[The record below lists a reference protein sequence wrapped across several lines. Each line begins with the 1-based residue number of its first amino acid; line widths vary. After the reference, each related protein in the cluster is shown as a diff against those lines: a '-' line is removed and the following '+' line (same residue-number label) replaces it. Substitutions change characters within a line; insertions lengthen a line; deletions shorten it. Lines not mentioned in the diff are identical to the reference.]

1 MTKPDLTPPSD
12 AAQCAGERFAK
23 LVELMRT
30 LRSSVGCAWDR
41 EQTLAS
47 LRPFILE
54 EAYEVVDAID
64 RNSSEDLCDELGD
77 LLLEAVFVAQ
87 ICAETGEFTIADS
100 ANAINAKLIRRHPH
114 VFGKGAAHELS
125 SREVKAQWD
134 QIKSQERGER
144 TTRSG
149 LLDDIPDSLP
159 SLMRAS
165 RIGAR
170 TARVG
175 FDWDESRDVLEK
187 VDEELT
193 ELREAIDADEQAHVD
208 EELGDLLFTLAN
220 LARKLNLDPESS
232 LRSANQKF
240 KRRFQ
245 LLEENLSKQG
255 KSLHEATS
263 EELEQEWRTVKLTP
277 RS

>member
-1 MTKPDLTPPSD
+1 MTKPDLTPTSD
-12 AAQCAGERFAK
+12 AARCAGERFAK

-30 LRSSVGCAWDR
+30 LRSPVGCAWDR

-64 RNSSEDLCDELGD
+64 RNNLEDLCDELGD

-87 ICAETGEFTIADS
+87 VCAEANEFTITDS

-114 VFGKGAAHELS
+114 VFDKDTARELS
-125 SREVKAQWD
+125 PPEVKAQWE
-134 QIKSQERGER
+134 QIKSKERGGR
-144 TTRSG
+144 TTGGG

-165 RIGAR
+165 RIGER
-170 TARVG
+170 TAKVD
-175 FDWDESRDVLEK
+175 FDWPSPRDVLKK
-187 VDEELT
+187 VEEELT
-193 ELREAIDADEQAHVD
+193 ELREAINADEQDHVD

-245 LLEENLSKQG
+245 LLEKNLSEQG
-255 KSLHEATS
+255 RSLREATTD
-263 EELEQEWRTVKLTP
+263 ELEQEWRAVKLTP

>member
-1 MTKPDLTPPSD
+1 MTKLDLPPPSD
-12 AAQCAGERFAK
+12 AARCAGERFAK

-30 LRSSVGCAWDR
+30 LRSSAGCAWDR

-114 VFGKGAAHELS
+114 VFGKGMARELS
-125 SREVKAQWD
+125 SQEVKTQWE

-144 TTRSG
+144 TTGSG

-170 TARVG
+170 TAKVG
-175 FDWDESRDVLEK
+175 FDWVESRDVLEK
-187 VDEELT
+187 IDEELA

-240 KRRFQ
+240 KRRFR
-245 LLEENLSKQG
+245 LLEENLNKQG
-255 KSLHEATS
+255 RSLREATS
-263 EELEQEWRTVKLTP
+263 EELEQEWQAVKLTP
-277 RS
+277 HS

>member
-64 RNSSEDLCDELGD
+64 RHSSEDLCDELGD

-114 VFGKGAAHELS
+114 VFGKGTARELS
-125 SREVKAQWD
+125 SREVKAQWE
-134 QIKSQERGER
+134 QIKSQERGGR
-144 TTRSG
+144 TTASG
-149 LLDDIPDSLP
+149 LLDGIPDSLP

-165 RIGAR
+165 QIGAR
-170 TARVG
+170 TAKVG
-175 FDWDESRDVLEK
+175 FDWAESRDVLKK

-193 ELREAIDADEQAHVD
+193 ELREAIDAEEQDHID

-255 KSLHEATS
+255 RSLREATS
-263 EELEQEWRTVKLTP
+263 EELEQEWRAVKLTP
-277 RS
+277 RR

>member
-1 MTKPDLTPPSD
+1 MMGETMDWDKLRIFHAVAEAGSFTLEDVAEHMT
-12 AAQCAGERFAK
+12 AK
-23 LVELMRT
+23 MV
-30 LRSSVGCAWDR
+30 S
-41 EQTLAS
+41 
-47 LRPFILE
+47 
-54 EAYEVVDAID
+54 
-64 RNSSEDLCDELGD
+64 
-77 LLLEAVFVAQ
+77 
-87 ICAETGEFTIADS
+87 
-100 ANAINAKLIRRHPH
+100 RHPH
-114 VFGKGAAHELS
+114 VFGKGMARELS
-125 SREVKAQWD
+125 SQEVKTQWE

-144 TTRSG
+144 TTGSG

-170 TARVG
+170 TAKVG
-175 FDWDESRDVLEK
+175 FDWAESRDVLEK

-193 ELREAIDADEQAHVD
+193 ELREAIDADDQAHVD

-245 LLEENLSKQG
+245 LLEENLSRQG
-255 KSLHEATS
+255 RSLRETTS
-263 EELEQEWRTVKLTP
+263 EELEQEWQAVKLTLH
-277 RS
+277 S

>member
-1 MTKPDLTPPSD
+1 MF
-12 AAQCAGERFAK
+12 GAK
-23 LVELMRT
+23 
-30 LRSSVGCAWDR
+30 S
-41 EQTLAS
+41 
-47 LRPFILE
+47 
-54 EAYEVVDAID
+54 
-64 RNSSEDLCDELGD
+64 N
-77 LLLEAVFVAQ
+77 
-87 ICAETGEFTIADS
+87 
-100 ANAINAKLIRRHPH
+100 INAKLIRRHPH
-114 VFGKGAAHELS
+114 VFGKGTARELS

-144 TTRSG
+144 TTGSG